1 MTDRKIEY
9 GLIETHSPHIDNL
22 DCSGI
27 KCGRPIKFMEKCFI
41 DHEFGDLFCH
51 SCGVCVR
58 YERKKAS
65 QRESLGLPDIKIN
78 GE

>member
-1 MTDRKIEY
+1 MTGRKIEY

-22 DCSGI
+22 DCSG
-27 KCGRPIKFMEKCFI
+27 